1 LGQIRAWS
9 DNPRLSTK
17 AQAQRIIASERRFGQ
32 PLPFLVGPPEGG
44 AYPLLDG
51 HQRLAAWLTVYGP
64 DYEMAARQASR
75 PLTDAEHREL
85 VVTLHSGATGSWDWQ
100 ALSGWNAAELQGWG
114 LDAAALADWNN
125 DALNLRTML
134 TQAIDDA
141 SAFGAL
147 PDSDRPPFQQM
158 TFTLHD
164 TQAETVRRAIGIS
177 KALGAFDQSENENS
191 NGNALARICETFITE
206 HDNG

>member
-1 LGQIRAWS
+1 
-9 DNPRLSTK
+9 
-17 AQAQRIIASERRFGQ
+17 
-32 PLPFLVGPPEGG
+32 
-44 AYPLLDG
+44 
-51 HQRLAAWLTVYGP
+51 
-64 DYEMAARQASR
+64 
-75 PLTDAEHREL
+75 
-85 VVTLHSGATGSWDWQ
+85 
-100 ALSGWNAAELQGWG
+100 
-114 LDAAALADWNN
+114 
-125 DALNLRTML
+125 ML
-134 TQAIDDA
+134 TQEIDDA